1 MNVLYFER
9 QREREH
15 GYGSSNGERS
25 SVSWVVRTRE
35 RGFLYPRNRINRVCI
50 PISDVLEA
58 GTVTELVLVLVLVLA
73 PDVLYTVLIQATDQ
87 VPFVNSLASARLL
100 FSCFLMTCLYVV
112 LSHFQVLCSVLPRW

>member
-1 MNVLYFER
+1 MYCTFER

-58 GTVTELVLVLVLVLA
+58 GTVTELVLVLA
-73 PDVLYTVLIQATDQ
+73 PVVLYTVLIQATDQ
-87 VPFVNSLASARLL
+87 VPFVNSLASSRLL

-112 LSHFQVLCSVLPRW
+112 LSHFHLWQY